1 MCPYLMIVNT
11 DPHVIPKELN
21 YLPRDVFRSWADSFF
36 QQGERGAW
44 GGLLRSIEL
53 YLSDR
58 SNDWGNLE
66 QLLTASLI
74 GETPMIRTRIVH
86 VAQRALEQDLPINYS
101 SALFNNQAL
110 PPFDLDF
117 NAVYRQIIRI
127 SSFLGN
133 IVQREYD

>member
-11 DPHVIPKELN
+11 DPHFIPKEIN
-21 YLPRDVFRSWADSFF
+21 YLPFEISEPWLDSFLKK
-36 QQGERGAW
+36 EESSAW
-44 GGLLRSIEL
+44 GSFLIGIEL
-53 YLSDR
+53 YLSNR
-58 SNDWGNLE
+58 SNDRSNLE

-74 GETPMIRTRIVH
+74 GETPMIRTRIVN